1 MVITLMSTVQIIAV
15 IFGFLLLAIVGRSL
29 VKLFRIRRFHHV
41 KRGVMLRGGQPNT
54 QALWFLKTIFGIR
67 TVINLREDF
76 KENEKLFG
84 MSEHRIL
91 IPPRTNI
98 PTMDQVREFFD
109 IVDKPENQP
118 ILVHCKVG
126 ANRTGIM
133 VASYR
138 IHREGWTFDLALD
151 EMKRIS
157 RREVREHAVACL
169 KEISEQEFPVL
180 KENQRDLA

>member
-1 MVITLMSTVQIIAV
+1 MTLFQIIIGTV
-15 IFGFLLLAIVGRSL
+15 GVLLLAIVIRSL
-29 VKLFRIRRFHHV
+29 IKVFRIRRFHIV
-41 KRGVMLRGGQPNT
+41 KRGMMLRGGQPNSK
-54 QALWFLKTIFGIR
+54 ALWFLQKVFRIKTI
-67 TVINLREDF
+67 INLREDF

-84 MSEHRIL
+84 MTEHRIL

-98 PTMDQVREFFD
+98 PTMKQVRDFFD
-109 IVDKPENQP
+109 IVDKAENQP

-138 IHREGWTFDLALD
+138 IHRQGWTFDQALD

-157 RREVREHAVACL
+157 RREVREHAVECL
-169 KEISEQEFPVL
+169 RQISEESFPN
-180 KENQRDLA
+180 KEASADG

>member
-1 MVITLMSTVQIIAV
+1 MTPFQIIIGTV
-15 IFGFLLLAIVGRSL
+15 GVLLMAIVIRSL
-29 VKLFRIRRFHHV
+29 IKIFRIRRFHIV

-54 QALWFLKTIFGIR
+54 KALWFLRKVFGIKTI
-67 TVINLREDF
+67 INLREDF
-76 KENEKLFG
+76 KENETLFG
-84 MSEHRIL
+84 MTEHRIL

-98 PTMDQVREFFD
+98 PSMDQVREFFE

-138 IHREGWTFDLALD
+138 IHRQGWTFEQALD

-157 RREVREHAVACL
+157 RREVRDHAINCL
-169 KEISEQEFPVL
+169 RQISEESFPL
-180 KENQRDLA
+180 SEENTNG